1 MPKILILAGP
11 NGAGKT
17 TFAREF
23 ILKELKFKRFVNADL
38 IATGLSPFN
47 PNLAAFSAGKIMLH
61 EISNLV
67 RNRESFVFETT
78 LSGKSY
84 AAKLRRWKK
93 AGYEISLI
101 FLKLP
106 TPELAVER
114 VKNRVKQGG
123 HDVPSNII
131 KRRYISG
138 LQNLNSVY
146 KHLVDHWAV
155 FDNTN
160 EAPILLECKN
170 EIS

>member
-1 MPKILILAGP
+1 M
-11 NGAGKT
+11 
-17 TFAREF
+17 
-23 ILKELKFKRFVNADL
+23 
-38 IATGLSPFN
+38 
-47 PNLAAFSAGKIMLH
+47 
-61 EISNLV
+61 
-67 RNRESFVFETT
+67 FETT

-84 AAKLRRWKK
+84 AAKLKRWKK